1 MALPKILALDLATR
15 IGWACGA
22 PDEEPVYGSHTLP
35 SASASLGR
43 FGDAYDQWLLDRLDF
58 FRPGLVI
65 FEAPFVSGTG
75 NANTARKLMGLCWQT
90 EIACYR
96 RETQCLEHGN
106 TSLKKFFTGNGRAE
120 KADMM
125 AACRRLGWNPK
136 DDNAAD
142 ALALW
147 ANAVHVKAPRHAAR
161 FQLGALSSQ
170 RAA

>member
-15 IGWACGA
+15 LGWACGS
-22 PDEEPVYGSHTLP
+22 PDEEPHYGSKLLP
-35 SASASLGR
+35 STGAEIGR
-43 FGDAYDQWLLDRLDF
+43 FGDAYDQWILDMITLEN
-58 FRPGLVI
+58 PALVV

-96 RETQCLEHGN
+96 RQIRCMEHN
-106 TSLKKFFTGNGRAE
+106 NSSVKKMFAGNGRAE
-120 KADMM
+120 KGEMI
-125 AACRRLGWNPK
+125 AAAQRLGWDPK

-142 ALALW
+142 ALGLW
-147 ANAVHVKAPRHAAR
+147 ACAVHEKAPKYSRLT
-161 FQLGALSSQ
+161 LGRLGG